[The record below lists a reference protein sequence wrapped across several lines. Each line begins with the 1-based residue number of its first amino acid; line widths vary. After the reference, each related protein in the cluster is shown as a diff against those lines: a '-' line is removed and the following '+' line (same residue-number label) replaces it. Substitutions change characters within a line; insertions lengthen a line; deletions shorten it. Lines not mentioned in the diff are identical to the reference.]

1 MEDVVIVAHAVNV
14 FLAERLGESAI
25 HILNR
30 SSFAEGLLTEA
41 ERAWSG
47 DLRPSQSKLG
57 HNENCWGE

>member
-1 MEDVVIVAHAVNV
+1 MGAREARNN
-14 FLAERLGESAI
+14 FSQLLGQVHFQAAI
-25 HILNR
+25 RILNR

-57 HNENCWGE
+57 HNENC